1 MAHLEDFLAFLVGL
15 FDGFSGAADSRFLFP
30 RILDSFWSMIV
41 STLAASLSTISSIG
55 TSSVAELDSDDD
67 SESVSDE
74 LEDSELSC
82 LALRLFEGG

>member
-1 MAHLEDFLAFLVGL
+1 
-15 FDGFSGAADSRFLFP
+15 
-30 RILDSFWSMIV
+30 MIV

-67 SESVSDE
+67 SESDSDE